1 MKRFIQTI
9 KDIFAIADLRIR
21 ILNTIAFLLVFRLG
35 SYVVLPGINP
45 ATIEDSNTQSGFLG
59 IVNTFS
65 GGAFS
70 NVSVFAL
77 GIMPYITASIVIQLL
92 TFAVPQVQKLQKEG
106 ESGRKKL
113 NNWTRLLTIVVCTF
127 QSIGYLAAYV
137 KPEMVFAGMD
147 SMFFYASRIIILI
160 SGTMFCLW
168 LGEKITDKGIGNG
181 TSMLIMIGIISRFPH
196 AIAVEAYTKGMKD
209 AFPFIIELV
218 ALFFVVMFVVLIT
231 QAVRKIPVQYAK
243 QIVGNKV
250 YGGQR
255 QYLPLKVIAA
265 GVMPIIFAQSVMVL
279 PPMIASF
286 MGNNSDFAMNMA
298 SNFSDFTSWQYNL
311 LLVILIIVFTFF
323 YTALSVN
330 PKNISDDMK
339 RNGGFIAGVKPGD
352 ETSNFID
359 DILSKIT
366 LPGALFLCAI
376 AVLPAIA
383 SMVGITR
390 EFAYFYGG
398 TSLLIVVGVVLDT
411 IQQINSY
418 LLMKEYDGMMKTGKV
433 LGTAPVPASVS

>member
-1 MKRFIQTI
+1 MKRLIQTI
-9 KDIFAIADLRIR
+9 KNIFAIGDLRIR
-21 ILNTIAFLLVFRLG
+21 ILNTVAFLLVFRLG
-35 SYVVLPGINP
+35 SYVVLPGVNP
-45 ATIEDSNTQSGFLG
+45 AAIEDSNAQSGFLG

-127 QSIGYLAAYV
+127 QSVGYLAAYV
-137 KPEMVFAGMD
+137 KPDMIFFGMD
-147 SMFFYASRIIILI
+147 SLFFYVSRIIILI

-196 AIAVEAYTKGMKD
+196 AITIEGYSKGMKG
-209 AFPFIIELV
+209 AFPFVLELV
-218 ALFFVVMFVVLIT
+218 ALFFVVMFVVMIT

-243 QIVGNKV
+243 QVVGNKV

-279 PPMIASF
+279 PPMLASF
-286 MGNNSDFAMNMA
+286 FGNDSDTAMQLA
-298 SNFSDFTSWQYNL
+298 STFSDFTSWQYNL
-311 LLVILIIVFTFF
+311 LLVFLIVVFTFF

-359 DILSKIT
+359 EVLSRIT
-366 LPGALFLCAI
+366 FPGALFLCAI
-376 AVLPAIA
+376 AILPAIA

-411 IQQINSY
+411 IQQVDSY
-418 LLMKEYDGMMKTGKV
+418 LLMKEYDGMMKSGKV
-433 LGTAPVPASVS
+433 LGTSPTSPA

>member
-1 MKRFIQTI
+1 MKKIIQTI
-9 KDIFAIADLRIR
+9 KDIFAIADLRTR
-21 ILNTIAFLLVFRLG
+21 IFNTILFLLVFRLG
-35 SYVVLPGINP
+35 SYVVLPGVNP
-45 ATIEDSNTQSGFLG
+45 GMIDSSNTQSGFLG

-113 NNWTRLLTIVVCTF
+113 NNWTRLLTIIVCTF

-137 KPEMVFAGMD
+137 KPEMLFSGMD
-147 SMFFYASRIIILI
+147 SLFFYFSRIIILI
-160 SGTMFCLW
+160 GGTMFCLW

-196 AIAVEAYTKGMKD
+196 AITIEAYTKGFKG
-209 AFPFIIELV
+209 AFPFVIELV
-218 ALFFVVMFVVLIT
+218 ALFVVVMFVVMIT
-231 QAVRKIPVQYAK
+231 QAVRKVPVQYAK
-243 QIVGNKV
+243 QIVGGKV

-286 MGNNSDFAMNMA
+286 VGQESDFAVQMA
-298 SNFSDFTSWQYNL
+298 TAFADFTTWQYNL
-311 LLVILIIVFTFF
+311 LLVFLIIVFTFF

-366 LPGALFLCAI
+366 LPGAIFLCAI
-376 AVLPAIA
+376 AILPSIA

-398 TSLLIVVGVVLDT
+398 TSLLIIVGVVLDT
-411 IQQINSY
+411 IQQVESY
-418 LLMKEYDGMMKTGKV
+418 LLMKEYDGMMKSGKV
-433 LGTAPVPASVS
+433 LSSTVSESVA

>member
-1 MKRFIQTI
+1 MKRVIQTI
-9 KDIFAIADLRIR
+9 KNIFAIPDLRVR
-21 ILNTIAFLLVFRLG
+21 IVNTVLFLLIFRLG
-35 SYVVLPGINP
+35 SFIVLPGINP
-45 ATIEDSNTQSGFLG
+45 AMIESSNEQSGFLG

-113 NNWTRLLTIVVCTF
+113 NNYTRLLTIIVCTF

-137 KPEMVFAGMD
+137 KPDMVFAGMD
-147 SMFFYASRIIILI
+147 SIFFYVSRIIILI
-160 SGTMFCLW
+160 AGTMFCLW
-168 LGEKITDKGIGNG
+168 LGDKITDKGIGNG

-196 AIAVEAYTKGMKD
+196 AITIEAYTKGFKG
-209 AFPFIIELV
+209 AFPFVLELV
-218 ALFFVVMFVVLIT
+218 ALFFIVVFVVMIT
-231 QAVRKIPVQYAK
+231 QAVRKLPVQYAK

-279 PPMIASF
+279 PPMIAGF
-286 MGNNSDFAMNMA
+286 IGSDNEFAVSLA
-298 SNFSDFTSWQYNL
+298 TSFSDFTSWQYNT
-311 LLVILIIVFTFF
+311 LLVTLIIVFTFF

-330 PKNISDDMK
+330 PKTISDDMK
-339 RNGGFIAGVKPGD
+339 RNGGYIPGVKPGD
-352 ETSNFID
+352 ETSSYID
-359 DILSKIT
+359 TILSRIT
-366 LPGALFLCAI
+366 LPGALCLCVIAI
-376 AVLPAIA
+376 LPSIA

-398 TSLLIVVGVVLDT
+398 TSLLIIVGVVLDT
-411 IQQINSY
+411 IQQVDSY
-418 LLMKEYDGMMKTGKV
+418 LLMKEYDGMMKTGNV
-433 LGTAPVPASVS
+433 NVTTPIGSTV

>member
-9 KDIFAIADLRIR
+9 KNIFAIGDLRIR

-35 SYVVLPGINP
+35 SYVVLPGVNP
-45 ATIEDSNTQSGFLG
+45 ATIEDGNSQSGFLG

-127 QSIGYLAAYV
+127 QSVGYLAAYV
-137 KPEMVFAGMD
+137 KPEMIFVGMD
-147 SMFFYASRIIILI
+147 GMFFYVSRIIILI

-181 TSMLIMIGIISRFPH
+181 TSMLIMIGIISRLPH
-196 AIAVEAYTKGMKD
+196 AITIEAYSKGMKG
-209 AFPFIIELV
+209 AFPFVLELV

-243 QIVGNKV
+243 QVVGNKV

-279 PPMIASF
+279 PPMLASF
-286 MGNNSDFAMNMA
+286 FGNNSDVAMGIA
-298 SNFSDFTSWQYNL
+298 ARFSDFTSWEYNL
-311 LLVILIIVFTFF
+311 LLVFLIIVFTFF

-330 PKNISDDMK
+330 PKTISDDMK
-339 RNGGFIAGVKPGD
+339 RNGGFIPGVKPGD

-359 DILSKIT
+359 EVLSKIT
-366 LPGALFLCAI
+366 FPGALCLCAI
-376 AVLPAIA
+376 AILPSIA
-383 SMVGITR
+383 SMAGITR

-411 IQQINSY
+411 IQQVDSY

-433 LGTAPVPASVS
+433 LGKNPSVTSIA